1 MNRMLAVGLL
11 FIVGACRDSAA
22 PALAPPASDS
32 GIWMMPR
39 ILAIPTVDGS
49 GTVVHPDYVHLPPTW
64 TGPARYLAITT
75 YPKADANREWPSI
88 FTQDSASTQ
97 WHLVPGTPNPLLE
110 ALPPSIY
117 SDPDIVY
124 EPDSNQ
130 LWMYVRMVNME
141 WNVLQIIRSGDG
153 IHWTLPV
160 DLDSARNHGM
170 ISPTVVRRD
179 RGDWYLWS
187 VHAPTGGCS
196 QAGST
201 FLERRTSPDG
211 ITWSAPDSTSIPGH
225 PWHID
230 VEWVRERQEWWAV
243 YVEGCMPTSVRLA
256 TSGDGLNW
264 TPFPSPVLV
273 AGIIPEFQDVVYR
286 STLAVEGDSVRFWFS
301 GAHWNAQD
309 DSEWVW
315 HAAASVEGINSLLQR
330 LSQVPTSA
338 PRPFV
343 PPGGRPVPYP
353 EEP

>member
-1 MNRMLAVGLL
+1 MNRTLAVGLL

-22 PALAPPASDS
+22 PALAPPSSDS
-32 GIWMMPR
+32 AIWATPR
-39 ILAIPTVDGS
+39 ILVIPTVDGS

-64 TGPARYLAITT
+64 PGPARYLAITT

-88 FTQDSASTQ
+88 FTQDSASTN
-97 WHLVPGTPNPLLE
+97 WHLVPGTPNPILE
-110 ALPPSIY
+110 TLPPSIY

-124 EPDSNQ
+124 EPDSGQ
-130 LWMYVRMVNME
+130 LWMYVRLVNAE
-141 WNVLQIIRSGDG
+141 WNVLQVVRSGDG
-153 IHWTLPV
+153 IHWTAPV

-187 VHAPTGGCS
+187 VHATYGGCS

-201 FLERRTSPDG
+201 FLERRTSTDG
-211 ITWSAPDSTSIPGH
+211 ISWSAPDSVSIAGH

-230 VEWVRERQEWWAV
+230 IEWVPERQEWWAL

-256 TSGDGLNW
+256 TSGDGMTW
-264 TPFPSPVLV
+264 TTLPSPVLT
-273 AGIIPEFQDVVYR
+273 AGVLPEFRDVVYR

-301 GAHWNAQD
+301 GAHWNAVN

-315 HAAASVEGINSLLQR
+315 HAAASVEGVNSLLQR
-330 LSQVPTSA
+330 LSRVPTSA
-338 PRPFV
+338 PRPFSS
-343 PPGGRPVPYP
+343 PGHPVPYP